1 MSKVA
6 VLAKITAQPGK
17 RDDVVAALS
26 PMIDAV
32 KEEPGTLVYA
42 MHTDNAEAEVVWFYE
57 LYENQDA
64 LAAHGGSQAMK
75 ETGGRLA
82 GLVGGRPELF
92 MLSPVGAKG
101 LPA

>member
-6 VLAKITAQPGK
+6 VIAKITAQPGK

-32 KEEPGTLVYA
+32 KDEPGTLVYA
-42 MHTDNAEAEVVWFYE
+42 MHTDNGEADVVWFYE

-82 GLVGGRPELF
+82 GRVGGRPELF
-92 MLSPVGAKG
+92 MLTPVGAKG
-101 LPA
+101 IS